1 MKNIFTPNK
10 KCLAHSHSPL
20 KKIFP
25 FAFKFA
31 REMLCEGKMNFSPTP
46 QKTVFHFSCISPNRM
61 CRKDVS
67 IESLKLLSDVGRKS
81 ARVNMRRNKNILQC
95 IIFLQSMSSV
105 SEIKKN
111 STLSCYPRSDK
122 RKNIK
127 IN

>member
-1 MKNIFTPNK
+1 MKNIFTPQQEMFGSLTLPPQKN
-10 KCLAHSHSPL
+10 
-20 KKIFP
+20 P
-25 FAFKFA
+25 FAFQIRSGNA
-31 REMLCEGKMNFSPTP
+31 MRRENEFFPYTT
-46 QKTVFHFSCISPNRM
+46 KTVFHFSCISPNRM

-67 IESLKLLSDVGRKS
+67 IESRKLLSDVGRKS